1 MSWGE
6 AEGVI
11 MVLSINNPH
20 DLHRLNCQNTI
31 LWHASV
37 SLSTARIDPRD
48 TAAKDDM
55 LSQMHVLLKGEVRIR
70 FSRSPI

>member
-20 DLHRLNCQNTI
+20 DLHRLNCQNTL
-31 LWHASV
+31 LWPASV